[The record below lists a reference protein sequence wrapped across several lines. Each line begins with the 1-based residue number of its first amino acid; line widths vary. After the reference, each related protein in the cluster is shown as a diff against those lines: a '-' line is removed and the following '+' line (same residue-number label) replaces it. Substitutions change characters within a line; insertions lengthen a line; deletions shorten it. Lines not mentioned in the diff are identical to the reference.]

1 MATPL
6 CQYFNKCGG
15 CTLQHIDYALQ
26 LEQKR
31 KKLAQFVGVDSEK
44 VLVFSDREYYYRSR
58 IDFLFTR
65 YGFGMRERGSSV
77 KVIEV
82 EKCVISDEN
91 INEIL
96 MELRLFFT
104 NNDCFHLDTQ
114 KGTLK
119 SAIVRSSKLGER
131 AICFVLHEES
141 SKLAEAMQKIR
152 EFAKKSSA
160 DHIVVMT
167 REIENDHF
175 EKYEEDDEEDSSII
189 KGAALMRERLCD
201 KVFLYPV
208 GGFFQNNST
217 VAEKMQQYVREMLER
232 YDTKQKM
239 LLDLYGGVG
248 TFGIIN
254 ADLFQTVAVEESF
267 PAGIDAAKQ
276 NIIENKVPNVLAYG
290 LDAKQ
295 LRKVKIS
302 GKLFVITD
310 PPRSGMD
317 VKVISQLNE
326 LKPEVIVY
334 VSCNPE
340 QLGKD
345 LIKFKEY
352 TLKSVALFDM
362 FPQTLHGEAVAEL
375 VRKK

>member
-15 CTLQHIDYALQ
+15 CTLQHIDYTLQ

-44 VLVFSDREYYYRSR
+44 VLVFSDKEYYYRNR

-77 KVIEV
+77 KVLDI
-82 EKCVISDEN
+82 EKCVISDEK
-91 INEIL
+91 INEML

-104 NNDCFHLDTQ
+104 NNDCFHLDTK

-119 SAIVRSSKLGER
+119 SAIVRSSEFGER
-131 AICFVLHEES
+131 AICFVLNEES
-141 SKLAEAMQKIR
+141 SKLAEAMEKIR

-160 DHIVVMT
+160 DHINVMT
-167 REIENDHF
+167 REIEDDDF
-175 EKYEEDDEEDSSII
+175 KVEEDDEDSSII
-189 KGAALMRERLCD
+189 KGAASMRERLCD
-201 KVFLYPV
+201 KVFFYPV
-208 GGFFQNNST
+208 GGFFQNNSQ
-217 VAEKMQQYVREMLER
+217 VAEKMQQYVREILQQYE
-232 YDTKQKM
+232 TKEKM

-254 ADLFQTVAVEESF
+254 ADLFQTVAVVESF
-267 PAGIDAAKQ
+267 PAGIQAAKQ
-276 NIIENKVPNVLAYG
+276 NIIENKVSNVLAYG

-295 LRKVKIS
+295 LRKVKVS
-302 GKLFVITD
+302 GKLFVIAD

-317 VKVISQLNE
+317 VKVIQQLNE

-345 LIKFKEY
+345 LVKFKEY

-362 FPQTLHGEAVAEL
+362 FPQTLHSEAVAEL
-375 VRKK
+375 VRKN